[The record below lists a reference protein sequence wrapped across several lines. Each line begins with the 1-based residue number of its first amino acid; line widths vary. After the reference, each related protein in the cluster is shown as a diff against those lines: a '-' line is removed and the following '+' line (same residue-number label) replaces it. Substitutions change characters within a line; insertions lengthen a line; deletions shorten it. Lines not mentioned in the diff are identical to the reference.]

1 MFLGLSVYY
10 VPPPIEWKLH
20 KVKAFADLFI
30 SVALNLAYGTWHT
43 KVQ

>member
-20 KVKAFADLFI
+20 KGKAFAGLFI
-30 SVALNLAYGTWHT
+30 SVALNLVHSTWHME
-43 KVQ
+43 VQ